1 MTEQNNSVFK
11 ILPAQFT
18 NNMKT
23 LLGTDFEKYKKSM
36 DEPSVRGLRINTIK
50 TSIENFN
57 AHFNLCV
64 QDIPYEKNG
73 RVLLSQEKLGNLP
86 IHMTGMIYMQE
97 PSSMLPVS
105 TIDYKGDEKVL
116 DLCAAPGGKSTQVAS
131 YVTDGLVVSNEI
143 VTARAKILFSNIERL
158 GVKNSIIL
166 NDTPENI
173 SNNMQGFFDVVLV
186 DAPCS
191 GEGMFRKDNETIK
204 EWSFDGI
211 LFNQER
217 QLEILNCADKC
228 LKQGGKLIY
237 STCTFSELEDED
249 VILKFLE
256 NHDYKVLDVNEKCKI
271 WTTNGTKIN
280 KARRFFPFTGKG
292 EGQFVCVLEKNSETQ
307 EFEISKRLQP
317 NYLKGKDRDLVL
329 KFLNDNFDLD
339 FNYELVVVRNEI
351 MLVTREMLKILPLKI
366 NILNAGVRVG
376 SIEKNVLKPHHQLFS
391 ALGDYAKIKIE
402 LSDADFLKF
411 VHGEELDIPNEHKG
425 YACVTKFGASLGGG
439 KCVQGKL
446 KNLYPKGLRI

>member
-143 VTARAKILFSNIERL
+143 VTAIAKILFSNIERL

-256 NHDYKVLDVNEKCKI
+256 NHD
-271 WTTNGTKIN
+271 
-280 KARRFFPFTGKG
+280 
-292 EGQFVCVLEKNSETQ
+292 
-307 EFEISKRLQP
+307 
-317 NYLKGKDRDLVL
+317 
-329 KFLNDNFDLD
+329 
-339 FNYELVVVRNEI
+339 
-351 MLVTREMLKILPLKI
+351 
-366 NILNAGVRVG
+366 
-376 SIEKNVLKPHHQLFS
+376 
-391 ALGDYAKIKIE
+391 
-402 LSDADFLKF
+402 
-411 VHGEELDIPNEHKG
+411 
-425 YACVTKFGASLGGG
+425 
-439 KCVQGKL
+439 
-446 KNLYPKGLRI
+446 